1 MTTAITFRVVR
12 HTKYVHLQVYSMLK
26 MQTTLSLYTRN
37 FKSWL

>member
-26 MQTTLSLYTRN
+26 MQNNT
-37 FKSWL
+37 FFVH